1 MIGGGELMAR
11 ARFNHYVCRTSPQ
24 ISGVQSRRSRPPA
37 LRLSWRVLQLLTRT
51 TPGHHRD
58 AVLVGNIGTS
68 LEDAGVN
75 TCTVI
80 NCIEVSN
87 FTFFGKRWKKGSNDL
102 AVVAVVVYFCE
113 VAHIPGLLIQVEFSC
128 RTTTISSTT
137 QT

>member
-1 MIGGGELMAR
+1 M
-11 ARFNHYVCRTSPQ
+11 
-24 ISGVQSRRSRPPA
+24 
-37 LRLSWRVLQLLTRT
+37 LL
-51 TPGHHRD
+51 
-58 AVLVGNIGTS
+58 GNIGTP
-68 LEDAGVN
+68 LEDVGVN
-75 TCTVI
+75 TRTVI

-87 FTFFGKRWKKGSNDL
+87 LIDSEKDRKKGSNDL